1 MLFLIVTFILW
12 RKFFVVLDRERPRS
26 CGLCL
31 SLTIREMKTAAK
43 IPTLSGMM
51 KAAGQMAL
59 LKILFFL
66 FMITRKKA
74 GKMRQSIIRPDFL
87 YACLKK

>member
-51 KAAGQMAL
+51 KAAGQMSL
-59 LKILFFL
+59 LKILFL
-66 FMITRKKA
+66 SILAHGMIFTTMFGFTTA
-74 GKMRQSIIRPDFL
+74 YWNVD
-87 YACLKK
+87 

>member
-1 MLFLIVTFILW
+1 
-12 RKFFVVLDRERPRS
+12 
-26 CGLCL
+26 
-31 SLTIREMKTAAK
+31 
-43 IPTLSGMM
+43 M

-87 YACLKK
+87 YACLKKQEIHFKLAFALGFSAESKLAL